1 MTFTILD
8 SICHRV
14 EMLLT
19 KNGNSNPG
27 DLKRLKNSS
36 LQQYLI
42 EFREAHR
49 KGREKKNPKPILK

>member
-8 SICHRV
+8 SIYHRV

-27 DLKRLKNSS
+27 DLKRLKITTTIESPYYFD
-36 LQQYLI
+36 LRVFDTPIFYLMD
-42 EFREAHR
+42 R
-49 KGREKKNPKPILK
+49 